1 MFSTGMSGNESN
13 IKAHILIVDDQQLN
27 ICCLK
32 KIFEVEDTSWRIS
45 TATSGQ
51 QAMDI
56 ATSSPPD
63 AILLDIMMPVMDGYQ
78 ICRALKKEPKTS
90 EIPVI
95 FITAMKAVEN
105 LVAAFE
111 SGGSDYITKPFNSL
125 EVVSRVKSHLEL
137 KFARDRLKKLS
148 EWKDSL
154 ISIISHDLRGPINNL
169 GLLTDVME
177 TDIESL
183 NLDPFYSSHLK
194 QVRGALDDVKYLMN
208 DLLSWA
214 VSQPDAHSNKKNFIT
229 DARETIE
236 ECLKLFENEIKSK
249 NISLESRLNENLSAK
264 TDRFVI
270 MTLMRNIIS
279 NSIKFTP
286 SGGKITVT
294 ARSENG
300 IVNIEVSDNGIG
312 MNNET
317 LSKLFTCGEKINA
330 RGVRDE
336 KGAGVGLSICAELL
350 ERHGG
355 TINAESEPDK
365 GSKFMLT
372 LPGAEK

>member
-169 GLLTDVME
+169 RLLTDVME

>member
-317 LSKLFTCGEKINA
+317 MSKLFTCGEKINA